1 MTFLKPGIADILDVV
16 IVSYIIYR
24 ILLVIR
30 GTRATQMV
38 LGLLLLLICGIVAQ
52 WFHLNALSLM
62 ISTLEAVWVLGF
74 IIVFQPELRRGL
86 AELGRSRFFRFFIR
100 SQEQRIVEEIVRA
113 IERLVAQKNGALVV
127 LERETGLKSF
137 VETGV
142 RLEAVVSAE
151 LLSAIF
157 TPKSPLHDGAVIVGQ
172 YIVKAAGCILP
183 LTEQP
188 VYDKELGT
196 RHRAAIGLSEQTD
209 ALVIVV
215 SEETQ
220 QVSLTYDGFLE
231 RNVSIETLRKRLKEL
246 TAEMIVYGE
255 A

>member
-1 MTFLKPGIADILDVV
+1 
-16 IVSYIIYR
+16 
-24 ILLVIR
+24 
-30 GTRATQMV
+30 
-38 LGLLLLLICGIVAQ
+38 
-52 WFHLNALSLM
+52 
-62 ISTLEAVWVLGF
+62 
-74 IIVFQPELRRGL
+74 
-86 AELGRSRFFRFFIR
+86 
-100 SQEQRIVEEIVRA
+100 
-113 IERLVAQKNGALVV
+113 V